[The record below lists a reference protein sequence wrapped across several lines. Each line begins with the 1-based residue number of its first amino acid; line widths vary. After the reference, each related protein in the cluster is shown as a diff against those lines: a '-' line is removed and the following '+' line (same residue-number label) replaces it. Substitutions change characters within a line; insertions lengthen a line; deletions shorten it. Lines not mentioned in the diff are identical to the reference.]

1 MHVPDVGVQGRSYTK
16 LNHPILNILFFLIL
30 GDRGGFRGGR
40 GGGRGHFEQQGP
52 PAQVVEAG
60 MFQHSCEGEAVCKL
74 TNAMIP
80 YFNAP
85 IYLDNKTQI
94 GKVEEVFGPI
104 NSVYFTIKMSDG
116 VVATSYSDGDKFF
129 IDPAKLL
136 PLERF
141 LPSSKGGP
149 KPSRGGGRGRGRGRS
164 SFGGRGGGFGGR
176 GGGFG
181 GGRGGGFGG
190 GRGGGFGGRGG
201 GFGGR
206 GGGRGRGRY

>member
-1 MHVPDVGVQGRSYTK
+1 MSREMVVT
-16 LNHPILNILFFLIL
+16 

-40 GGGRGHFEQQGP
+40 GGRGSFEPQGP

-60 MFQHSCEGEAVCKL
+60 MFEHPCEGEAVCKL

-85 IYLDNKTQI
+85 IYLDNKTQV

-116 VVATSYSDGDKFF
+116 VVATSYSAGDKFF

-141 LPSSKGGP
+141 LPKPKGAGTP
-149 KPSRGGGRGRGRGRS
+149 RGRGGGRGGRG
-164 SFGGRGGGFGGR
+164 GGRGGFGGR
-176 GGGFG
+176 
-181 GGRGGGFGG
+181 GG

-206 GGGRGRGRY
+206 GGGRGGGFGGRGGGFGGRGRGRY